1 MSITIKL
8 PYHIDSYTIDTNC
21 EDIVNTLRSLY
32 GTYCS
37 DSADGS
43 IVISVSK
50 PDDKYTINWNDRKF
64 ITAEPM
70 GCVHNIIYNTKKIT
84 TGIFAMHAGAVCRNR
99 KASIFAAST
108 TTGKTTLI
116 SYLTQSGF
124 EYVSDDCVFIDM
136 DDLSVYPLHN
146 PLHLRDGGAE
156 ILRKCGKL
164 PNDLTYADE
173 RYIFVPQN
181 LSPEK
186 TEIEKIY
193 FINRTNNENTI
204 LPLDR
209 KDSFKRLMFSPI
221 VTYNITPEYM
231 RFLNKLTPFCHTL
244 RYTDMGY
251 VMDQIK

>member
-8 PYHIDSYTIDTNC
+8 PYHIDSYTVDTNRD
-21 EDIVNTLRSLY
+21 DIVKNLRSLY

-50 PDDKYTINWNDRKF
+50 SGDKYTVNWDNRQF

-70 GCVHNIIYNTKKIT
+70 SCIHNIIYSTKKIT
-84 TGIFAMHAGAVCRNR
+84 PGIFAMHAGAVCRDG

-108 TTGKTTLI
+108 TAGKTTLI

-124 EYVSDDCVFIDM
+124 EYISDDCVFIDM
-136 DDLSVYPLHN
+136 ADLSVYPFHN

-156 ILRKCGKL
+156 ILRKCEKL

-173 RYIFVPQN
+173 RYIYLPQN

-186 TEIEKIY
+186 MEIEKIY
-193 FINRTNNENTI
+193 FIERTANENI
-204 LPLDR
+204 VLPMDR
-209 KDSFKRLMFSPI
+209 KDSFNRLMFSPI
-221 VTYNITPEYM
+221 VAYNITPEYM
-231 RFLNKLTPFCHTL
+231 RFLNKLTPFCRTL
-244 RYTDMGY
+244 RYADMGC
-251 VMDQIK
+251 VMEQIK